1 MSIFYIQFKR
11 LACIM
16 MEICTG
22 IILELACFVLIPSF
36 SHSLWSGHSGSEET
50 ICTIVFRMSMLEVKD
65 SDKLKR
71 MEANSWNILD
81 SASVFGF
88 ASSYQR
94 SSTGVRLPTGISDAM
109 LCSHTN
115 SSSVNSMKTALQK
128 SLIRQ
133 YSVSNVKHC
142 ERKQLNG

>member
-1 MSIFYIQFKR
+1 
-11 LACIM
+11 M

-36 SHSLWSGHSGSEET
+36 NHSLCSGRGGSEET
-50 ICTIVFRMSMLEVKD
+50 ICTIVIRMSMLKVKC
-65 SDKLKR
+65 SDKPKR

-94 SSTGVRLPTGISDAM
+94 SSIGVRLPTGIFNEMIKDE
-109 LCSHTN
+109 C
-115 SSSVNSMKTALQK
+115 
-128 SLIRQ
+128 
-133 YSVSNVKHC
+133 
-142 ERKQLNG
+142 